1 MYDIVFIGG
10 GAAGLFSA
18 VLAKKRGLNVAVI
31 EKNARVGKKLLSTGN
46 GRCNLD
52 NFDADISVYNNSFP
66 STALKRFPVERV
78 IAVFNELGLMTRLE
92 GQLVYPYSMLASSV
106 LDCLR
111 NNLNGVIVL
120 TDTVVTE
127 IIKANNKFDLITNNG
142 SIQAA
147 RVVLCSGSVA
157 GGGTNSTD
165 LYVKHGHSVVAPCPS
180 LTQIPCDSALI
191 KGLTG
196 VRHRVKAT
204 LTCGNASMTDIGEM
218 LFKQSALSGIVSFNL
233 SSLLARNKAEC
244 GIITIDFYPEYD
256 MTELSR
262 LILSG
267 AFTYSAHKNIIALIR
282 ERAQSNSPDDIA
294 HSAKNY
300 KIGVTRGRDYA
311 NAQAVSGGL
320 CTDEFNPLTME
331 SLKNKGLYAT
341 GEVLDVDGKCGGYNL
356 HWAWISSLSI
366 IDAIAGNINQH
377 TTI

>member
-52 NFDADISVYNNSFP
+52 NLDADISVYNNSFP

-111 NNLNGVIVL
+111 NNLNGVTVL
-120 TDTVVTE
+120 TDTVVAE

-300 KIGVTRGRDYA
+300 KINVTRGRDYA

-341 GEVLDVDGKCGGYNL
+341 GEVLDVDGKCGGHNL

-366 IDAIAGNINQH
+366 IDAIAGNINQQ

>member
-52 NFDADISVYNNSFP
+52 NLDADISVYNNSFP

-78 IAVFNELGLMTRLE
+78 ITLFNELGLMTRLE

-111 NNLNGVIVL
+111 NNLNGVTVL
-120 TDTVVTE
+120 TDTEATE

-142 SIQAA
+142 SMQAA

-233 SSLLARNKAEC
+233 SSLLARNKADC
-244 GIITIDFYPEYD
+244 GIITIDFYSEYD
-256 MTELSR
+256 MTELRR

-282 ERAQSNSPDDIA
+282 ERARSNSPDDIA

-300 KIGVTRGRDYA
+300 KINVTRSRDYA

-331 SLKNKGLYAT
+331 SLKNKDLYAI

-366 IDAIAGNINQH
+366 IDAIAGKIN
-377 TTI
+377 

>member
-52 NFDADISVYNNSFP
+52 NLDADISVYNNSFP

-78 IAVFNELGLMTRLE
+78 ITLFNELGLMTRLE

-111 NNLNGVIVL
+111 NNLNGVTVL
-120 TDTVVTE
+120 TDTEVTE

-142 SIQAA
+142 SMQAA

-233 SSLLARNKAEC
+233 SSLLARNKADC
-244 GIITIDFYPEYD
+244 GIITIDFYSEYD
-256 MTELSR
+256 MTELRR

-282 ERAQSNSPDDIA
+282 ERARSNSPDDIA

-300 KIGVTRGRDYA
+300 KINVTRSRDYA

-331 SLKNKGLYAT
+331 SLKNKDIYAI

-366 IDAIAGNINQH
+366 IDAIAGKIN
-377 TTI
+377 